1 MKHRK
6 VFQSISSFS
15 PEVNLFPKKF
25 KFTPS
30 CWFFLTRHGSKLYSG
45 AVPRLFSRSNLWNRF
60 RFKSVRYLPFKL
72 YFDTFILPYFLS
84 FTSPTTLKLLPT
96 YGPWNILNRA
106 NDILLNK
113 GYLPLSLNHQFKPSA
128 LSIFSSTINC
138 WW

>member
-15 PEVNLFPKKF
+15 PKANLFPKKF

-30 CWFFLTRHGSKLYSG
+30 CWFFLTHRGSKLYSG
-45 AVPRLFSRSNLWNRF
+45 VVPGLFSRSNLWNRF
-60 RFKSVRYLPFKL
+60 RFKAWDIYHSSYIWTRSFCH
-72 YFDTFILPYFLS
+72 IFLS

-113 GYLPLSLNHQFKPSA
+113 GYLSLSLNHQFKPSA